1 MNRLSRLAVIT
12 CLGAVGSLVGSA
24 TAHADDEFPPLSIY
38 GFARLDVLADDARL
52 SDIAQPM
59 YVPLAAPADHTG
71 ELTMTPR
78 LSRIGLSID
87 PWELSS
93 HTTGEGK
100 LEVDFGG
107 GSGTTAIRLRQA
119 YASINLQHLVE
130 LLAGQTTDLISPLF
144 PSAQNDTQLLF
155 AGNTGDRRPQ
165 IQLAVTPGDRLRVAI
180 GVAPN
185 GLVSHA
191 DVDRD
196 GQLDGT
202 ASMRPM
208 LQWLIE
214 CRQRM
219 HGDVLRFGVWG
230 HASSS
235 ELADGTQYTGASAG
249 MHLYVP
255 VVRKMVW
262 LGEAYI
268 GSNLADI
275 GGGIDQGY
283 NAMTHRTIRG
293 AGGWFEIATLPSEH
307 HMLAL
312 GASADSARAADLS
325 SGDRELNNT
334 FYGVVRYKPLT
345 SLQLGVEYVYW
356 RTRFK
361 DVGDSTANRFDLHL
375 SVFF

>member
-1 MNRLSRLAVIT
+1 MNRLSWLAIT
-12 CLGAVGSLVGSA
+12 ASLGSVGSLISST
-24 TAHADDEFPPLSIY
+24 TARADDEVPPLSIY

-59 YVPLAAPADHTG
+59 YVPLASPTGNTG

-100 LEVDFGG
+100 LEVDFAG
-107 GSGTTAIRLRQA
+107 GSGTNAIRLRQA
-119 YASINLQHLVE
+119 YASIQLQHLVE
-130 LLAGQTTDLISPLF
+130 LVAGQTTDLISPLF

-165 IQLAVTPGDRLRVAI
+165 VQLSVTPGDRFRVAI

-191 DVDRD
+191 DADHD

-208 LQWLIE
+208 LQWLAE
-214 CRQRM
+214 YRQRM

-230 HASSS
+230 HAASS

-255 VVRKMVW
+255 VVSKMVW
-262 LGEAYI
+262 LGEAYF
-268 GSNLADI
+268 GTDLADI

-283 NAMTHRTIRG
+283 SVMTHRTIHG

-307 HMLAL
+307 HMLAV
-312 GASADSARAADLS
+312 GGSVDSARASDLS

-334 FYGVVRYKPLT
+334 FYGVLRYKPLT
-345 SLQLGVEYVYW
+345 ALQLGVEYVYW
-356 RTRFK
+356 RTRYK
-361 DVGDSTANRFDLHL
+361 DLGATAANRFDLHL